1 MLLSLHILLIK
12 NRSKDERETKTFCIL
27 FCMCFVYIPNPTCPP
42 SGLCNTA
49 DSLTAENYTL
59 YKKHQVLWN
68 SLAALIH

>member
-1 MLLSLHILLIK
+1 MRLSLHILLIK
-12 NRSKDERETKTFCIL
+12 NRIKDERETKTL
-27 FCMCFVYIPNPTCPP
+27 FVFCFVCIPNPTCPP